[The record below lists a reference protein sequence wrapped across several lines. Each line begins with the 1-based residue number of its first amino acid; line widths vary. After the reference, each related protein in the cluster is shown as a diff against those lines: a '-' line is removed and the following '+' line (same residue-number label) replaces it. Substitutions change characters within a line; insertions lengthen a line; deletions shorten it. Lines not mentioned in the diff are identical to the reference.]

1 MSASNPECAV
11 TLVGQLSVN
20 SGSHTATARTRWMLA
35 MPTFSRFAGSLT
47 TATGVTSEP
56 VLAVVGIATTGNTGP
71 GTALSP

>member
-1 MSASNPECAV
+1 
-11 TLVGQLSVN
+11 
-20 SGSHTATARTRWMLA
+20 MLA